1 MIHYQLRCSR
11 DHEFDGWFRDSAAFA
26 KQAAAKLV
34 ECPECGDVAVSRAL
48 MAPSLGR
55 KGNAKAKAAPPP
67 VIDQQGADQQGAGQQ
82 SRAAAGPAGPARPA
96 EPVGAAMPD
105 QLRAMLQKLRAE
117 VETQCE
123 HVGPRFA
130 EEARAIHNGESQAR
144 GIYGQATPEQ
154 AEALAEDGIEV
165 ARIPWVPRADG

>member
-11 DHEFDGWFRDSAAFA
+11 GHEFDGWFRDSAAFT

-34 ECPECGDVAVSRAL
+34 ECPECGDAAVSRAL

-55 KGNAKAKAAPPP
+55 KGNAKAKAAPSPA
-67 VIDQQGADQQGAGQQ
+67 IDQQGMDQQGMDQRGVLATK
-82 SRAAAGPAGPARPA
+82 PA

-123 HVGPRFA
+123 HVGQHFA
-130 EEARAIHNGESQAR
+130 EEARAIHNGESKAR

-154 AEALAEDGIEV
+154 AEALADDGIEV